1 MDIVCSDGVRRDP
14 VPRQVETLEAEEGLV
29 YLSGVSLDEGGR
41 RYRNSLSG
49 ESVAT
54 ARNLY
59 LEDVFGEG
67 RFKLVGEATCSA
79 VIVFALGWSSLIVM
93 PLL

>member
-1 MDIVCSDGVRRDP
+1 MLFRSTVFV
-14 VPRQVETLEAEEGLV
+14 VTLFLGRSKRSKQKKGSV